1 VFEFALAWGGG
12 LLIGVALTIGLA
24 RRRWQLPVDAG
35 KPISFVEVCEA
46 AGRAKEERRSNGNL
60 SRDYADG
67 ADAVMAELMEAGY
80 CETPEEMRA
89 AYLVGGEEVELEEA
103 DQL

>member
-1 VFEFALAWGGG
+1 MIELVLVWVGG
-12 LLIGVALTIGLA
+12 LFIGAALVLGHV
-24 RRRWQLPVDAG
+24 RRRRRRRSDLIFEDVCRAAADA
-35 KPISFVEVCEA
+35 KL
-46 AGRAKEERRSNGNL
+46 ERRADENL
-60 SRDYADG
+60 TRDFTDG

-89 AYLVGGEEVELEEA
+89 DYLVGGEEVELEEA